1 MKLKKQGGFLLIS
14 MLIVIGFI
22 TIGGIIVVQMAQ
34 EKAIKENMNSFYNHV
49 VYLTQQVQAYS
60 NYRVIQKGTPSDSIA
75 VFPSNLGQLEGD
87 FIPVCSSS
95 DERKGLC
102 RRYDQTPWG
111 RIDPSWYRRIPVGN
125 IGNPDFY
132 YAELD
137 LELPDK
143 TNVSFKK
150 ELAITLRLFSRLPN
164 IKYDETANKIT
175 IRIDRPDKAIAYD
188 GLIKRTGDD
197 STLTGDW
204 DVGGNFAITNAKD
217 ISIAAA
223 DGSQIAISDKLFEG
237 FDVNHGE
244 WVNKPKCTS
253 GQKSRIRYAIG
264 SIDVPVSTHVMT
276 GGMNTYVMSET
287 PTRWQLGISIQTK
300 RLSDGEPEVLNGGR
314 ISGSI
319 SCY

>member
-1 MKLKKQGGFLLIS
+1 MKKKQGGFVLLSIS
-14 MLIVIGFI
+14 IALGFI
-22 TIGGIIVVQMAQ
+22 VVAGIIVVNMAQ
-34 EKAIKENMNSFYNHV
+34 EKAIKENMNSFYNHI

-60 NYRVIQKGTPSDSIA
+60 NYRVIQKGTPPDSIA
-75 VFPSNLGQLEGD
+75 VFPSNLGQLEGE
-87 FIPVCSSS
+87 FIPVCRSS

-111 RIDPSWYRRIPVGN
+111 RIDPSWYRRVPVGN

-132 YAELD
+132 YAELA

-175 IRIDRPDKAIAYD
+175 IRIDRPDKAIAYE
-188 GLIKRTGDD
+188 GLVKRTGDD

-217 ISIAAA
+217 ISLTAS
-223 DGSQIAISDKLFEG
+223 DGTQFIVSNKLSLG
-237 FDVNHGE
+237 FDVKHGE
-244 WVNKPKCTS
+244 WINKPKCIA
-253 GQKSRIRYAIG
+253 GQTSRIRYGIGAIK
-264 SIDVPVSTHVMT
+264 VPVSTHEIK
-276 GGMNTYVMSET
+276 GGTNTYIMSNST
-287 PTRWQLGISIQTK
+287 TRWQLGISIQTK
-300 RLSDGEPEVLNGGR
+300 RLSDGQSEILHSGR
-314 ISGSI
+314 ITGST
-319 SCY
+319 SCR